1 MTHNL
6 NTFIEEIQ
14 KMSRVGL
21 IAAKNELLA
30 DQEIPRKEKGQLI
43 MEIDKQL
50 STLKNKHK
58 QSQNGGY
65 FYSFVD
71 GGEAVSCI
79 SPLAIGD
86 FIVRAEPDAL
96 ISAFS
101 ITAEQYA
108 EMKDKDWEE
117 FV

>member
-6 NTFIEEIQ
+6 QTFIQEIQ

-21 IAAKNELLA
+21 IAAKNDLLA
-30 DQEIPRKEKGQLI
+30 DSEIPRKEKGQLI
-43 MEIDKQL
+43 VEIDKQL
-50 STLKNKHK
+50 SALKTKKK
-58 QSQNGGY
+58 QESGF
-65 FYSFVD
+65 FYSFMD

-79 SPLAIGD
+79 SPLGMGD
-86 FIVRAEPDAL
+86 FIVKAEPDAL

-101 ITAEQYA
+101 LTAEQYA
-108 EMKDKDWEE
+108 AMKEKDWEE